1 MNIIQLTPG
10 AAGMFCGGCMR
21 DNSLVA
27 ALRRA
32 GHDALLVPLYT
43 PLRTDEPNNSYER
56 IFFGGINV
64 YLQQKSRIFRSTP
77 EWLDR
82 RLDQPALLKFAAS
95 FGVKTRS
102 EDVADLMVS
111 MLKGEDGNQAKELT
125 KLTTFLTAQAAQAK
139 PDAICLSNVLL
150 AGMARSLRE
159 SMRAPVIC
167 TLQGE
172 DAYLDS
178 LPEPQRGQS
187 WDLLRKCVSH
197 IGAFIAV
204 SAYYGEVMRRRL
216 EIPPEKLFVV
226 HNGIELSGFG
236 AAAKGPAQPTVG
248 YLARIGPEKGL
259 RTLAQAFEIL
269 AASGK
274 VPGVRL
280 RVAGGLSP
288 SDQRFVT
295 ELQERFRSVGIGD
308 RVEFLPNVTREEKI
322 AFLQSLS
329 VLSVPA
335 TYGESFGLYVI
346 EALGC
351 GVPVVQPAH
360 AAFPELIEATG
371 GGILCKPD
379 DAADLAAKLEELL
392 RDDARRTALG
402 AAGRKRV
409 VEHFNIDRVAR
420 EVVAVFGK
428 CR

>member
-43 PLRTDEPNNSYER
+43 PLRTDEPDNSYER

-82 RLDQPALLKFAAS
+82 RLDQPGLLNFAAS
-95 FGVKTRS
+95 FGVKTRAD
-102 EDVADLMVS
+102 DVAELMVS
-111 MLKGEDGNQAKELT
+111 MLKGEDGNQAKELA
-125 KLTTFLTAQAAQAK
+125 KLTAFLSTQPK
-139 PDAICLSNVLL
+139 PSVICLSNVLL
-150 AGMARSLRE
+150 AGMAKSLRE
-159 SMRAPVIC
+159 YVKAPVVC

-172 DAYLDS
+172 DSYIDS

-187 WDLLRKCVSH
+187 WDLLRQCVRH
-197 IGAFIAV
+197 VDGFIAV
-204 SAYYGEVMRRRL
+204 SHYYGDVMRRRL
-216 EIPPEKLFVV
+216 EIPAEKLFVV
-226 HNGIELSGFG
+226 HNGIEVAGFA
-236 AAAKGPAQPTVG
+236 AAAKAPAYPTIG

-259 RTLAQAFEIL
+259 RTLAHAYEL
-269 AASGK
+269 VAAAGR
-274 VPGVRL
+274 VPGLRL

-288 SDQRFVT
+288 NDQRFVA
-295 ELQERFRSVGIGD
+295 ELQDRFKTAGIND
-308 RVEFLPNVTREEKI
+308 RVEFLPNVSRDEKI

-346 EALGC
+346 EAMGC
-351 GVPVVQPAH
+351 GVPVVQPGH

-371 GGILCKPD
+371 GGILSKPD

-392 RDDARRTALG
+392 RDESRRVALG

-409 VEHFNIDRVAR
+409 VEHFNIDGVAR
-420 EVVAVFGK
+420 EVVAVFEK
-428 CR
+428 FQ